1 MSSPVTIPESVSLAI
16 HALVKLAASKG
27 KHVVLSDLL
36 LRPGSAHHLSKVL
49 QKLTHA
55 GIITSK
61 RGHGGG
67 FSLAVSPAYIRLMD
81 VWIALEGP
89 FVIGI
94 CPYSWQGC
102 ELPSCLFGTVIEDAS
117 NIFRKYFTDH
127 TVADLIILFEGEQNE

>member
-1 MSSPVTIPESVSLAI
+1 MSSPVTIPESVFLAI
-16 HALVKLAASKG
+16 HALAKLAASNG

-49 QKLTHA
+49 QKLAHS
-55 GIITSK
+55 GIVTSK

-67 FSLAVSPAYIRLMD
+67 FNLAVHPSDIRLMD
-81 VWIALEGP
+81 VWVALEGP
-89 FVIGI
+89 FLTGI

-117 NIFRKYFTDH
+117 NIVRKYFTDH
-127 TVADLIILFEGEQNE
+127 TVANLGKLFKGELNE

>member
-1 MSSPVTIPESVSLAI
+1 MSSPVTIPESVFLAI
-16 HALVKLAASKG
+16 HALAKLAASNG

-49 QKLTHA
+49 QKLAHS
-55 GIITSK
+55 GIVTSK

-67 FSLAVSPAYIRLMD
+67 FNLAVHPSDIRLMD
-81 VWIALEGP
+81 VWVALEGP
-89 FVIGI
+89 FLTGI

-117 NIFRKYFTDH
+117 NIVRKYFTDH
-127 TVADLIILFEGEQNE
+127 TVADLGKLFEGELNE

>member
-16 HALVKLAASKG
+16 HALAKLSSSNRE
-27 KHVVLSDLL
+27 HVVLSDLL

-55 GIITSK
+55 GIVTSK

-67 FSLAVSPAYIRLMD
+67 FSIAVHPSDIRLMD

-89 FVIGI
+89 FVTSI
-94 CPYSWQGC
+94 CPYSWLGC

-117 NIFRKYFTDH
+117 NLVRKYFTDH
-127 TVADLIILFEGEQNE
+127 TVADLGRLFEGK

>member
-67 FSLAVSPAYIRLMD
+67 FSLAVPPAYIRLMD

-102 ELPSCLFGTVIEDAS
+102 ELPSCLFGTIIEDAS